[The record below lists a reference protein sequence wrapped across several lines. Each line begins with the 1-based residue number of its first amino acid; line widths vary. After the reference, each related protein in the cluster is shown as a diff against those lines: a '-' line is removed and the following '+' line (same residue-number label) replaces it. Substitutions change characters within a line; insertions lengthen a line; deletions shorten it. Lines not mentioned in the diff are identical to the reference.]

1 MPPPGLYFP
10 LFPAQSSRTKTE
22 FIGFAGNRARTS
34 PAPGLYFPLFPAQ
47 SSRSK
52 TEFIGFAGRRAR
64 TEPGPG
70 PLFRFLPAQSSRS
83 KTEFIGF
90 AGRRARTLCPM
101 PEPGPLADPLHKKK
115 KAAISK
121 SKSLLPLFWG
131 LIDRMH
137 FLYGFIRYET
147 PAAIL
152 SSCEG
157 SLPGLHMRTGTALP
171 FP

>member
-1 MPPPGLYFP
+1 MDGRFTPFSMLLIYPAPGP
-10 LFPAQSSRTKTE
+10 LFRFLPAQGSRSETE
-22 FIGFAGNRARTS
+22 FIGFAGHRARTM

-52 TEFIGFAGRRAR
+52 TEFIGFAGN
-64 TEPGPG
+64 
-70 PLFRFLPAQSSRS
+70 
-83 KTEFIGF
+83 
-90 AGRRARTLCPM
+90 RARTLCPM
-101 PEPGPLADPLHKKK
+101 PEPGPPADPLHKKK

-121 SKSLLPLFWG
+121 SKSLLPLFRG
-131 LIDRMH
+131 LIDRIH

-147 PAAIL
+147 PAAML

>member
-1 MPPPGLYFP
+1 MPAPGP
-10 LFPAQSSRTKTE
+10 LFRFLPAQGSRSKTE
-22 FIGFAGNRARTS
+22 FIGFAGNRARTMPPPGLYFPLFS
-34 PAPGLYFPLFPAQ
+34 AQGSRSETEFIGFAGRRARTMPAPGLYFPLFPAQ

-64 TEPGPG
+64 T
-70 PLFRFLPAQSSRS
+70 
-83 KTEFIGF
+83 
-90 AGRRARTLCPM
+90 LCPM
-101 PEPGPLADPLHKKK
+101 PAPGPPADPLHKKK

-121 SKSLLPLFWG
+121 SKSLLPLFRG
-131 LIDRMH
+131 LIDRIH

>member
-1 MPPPGLYFP
+1 MPAPGLYFP
-10 LFPAQSSRTKTE
+10 LFPSQSSRTKTE
-22 FIGFAGNRARTS
+22 FIGFAGSRARTK
-34 PAPGLYFPLFPAQ
+34 PGPGPPFHFLPAQ
-47 SSRSK
+47 GSRSK
-52 TEFIGFAGRRAR
+52 TEFIGFAGSRAR
-64 TEPGPG
+64 TPPAPGLYF
-70 PLFRFLPAQSSRS
+70 PLFSAQGSRS

-90 AGRRARTLCPM
+90 AGSRARTLCPM
-101 PEPGPLADPLHKKK
+101 MEPGPPANPLHKKR

-131 LIDRMH
+131 LIDRIL

-147 PAAIL
+147 PAAML